1 MGVLDGLYKLLM
13 RRTSVY
19 ATFVIAGA
27 FAGERAVDYGVHKI
41 WEYNNVGFII
51 LWLLF
56 QHLLLAAYVS
66 DPDLLTP
73 IMQKRYED
81 IPVLGQRPTE

>member
-1 MGVLDGLYKLLM
+1 MFISCMHLFCES
-13 RRTSVY
+13 SVISTNSRFFAVHY
-19 ATFVIAGA
+19 LAAA
-27 FAGERAVDYGVHKI
+27 FPTP
-41 WEYNNVGFII
+41 
-51 LWLLF
+51 
-56 QHLLLAAYVS
+56 LLAAYVS